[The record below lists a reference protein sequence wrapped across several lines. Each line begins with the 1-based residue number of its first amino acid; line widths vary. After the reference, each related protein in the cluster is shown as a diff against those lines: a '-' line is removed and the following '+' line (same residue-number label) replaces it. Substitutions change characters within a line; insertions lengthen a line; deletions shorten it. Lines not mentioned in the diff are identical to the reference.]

1 MFDLFP
7 AFTKITRE
15 GLNSIPRAVLSMIRP
30 GPGIS
35 IFPTGDGGVCIS
47 ADEVRRSGGGV
58 GGGGGGG
65 GIRLAKFVSLNTD
78 GNTMQVLMQAG
89 EGWAETQ
96 TTIYKPMKFQKQ
108 FYDDGETHY
117 FSDGTE
123 ATFDTVDLNAAY
135 QRRKNWSEGGDDY
148 SEVQEIT
155 EAYEV
160 GEWLHVVT
168 DPFGDLVDNN
178 NAGRHFGENGDLE

>member
-1 MFDLFP
+1 MLP
-7 AFTKITRE
+7 IGQPLTRR
-15 GLNSIPRAVLSMIRP
+15 LINDIPRYVLGMIRP
-30 GPGIS
+30 GPGIR
-35 IFPTGDGGVCIS
+35 IFPSGDGGVCIA
-47 ADEVRRSGGGV
+47 ADEARRSGGGI
-58 GGGGGGG
+58 GGGGSSGN
-65 GIRLAKFVSLNTD
+65 IRLAKFVSLNAD

-89 EGWAETQ
+89 LEESEA
-96 TTIYKPMKFQKQ
+96 TIYKPMKFQKQ
-108 FYDDGETHY
+108 FYDDGETHW

-155 EAYEV
+155 EAYDV

-178 NAGRHFGENGDLE
+178 NAGRHWGAIE